1 MAIDKRILKTKTN
14 IKNAY
19 MRLTVENKHEK
30 ITVSQIAEKANV
42 NRSTFYLHY
51 ADTAAVATDIE
62 KEISAKITN
71 YLDCFDIADVYGSAC
86 RIFTNLSAALD
97 EDALLSNYLLILS
110 KEPANILET
119 IFTEKTTAAMLKA
132 YPYLT
137 ESELVFPV
145 TFVSAGI
152 VSTYLK
158 WTQADKTQMPME
170 SLIKELSFI
179 VNMIIKS
186 LAERKSAW
194 IIG

>member
-97 EDALLSNYLLILS
+97 EDALL
-110 KEPANILET
+110 
-119 IFTEKTTAAMLKA
+119 
-132 YPYLT
+132 
-137 ESELVFPV
+137 
-145 TFVSAGI
+145 
-152 VSTYLK
+152 
-158 WTQADKTQMPME
+158 
-170 SLIKELSFI
+170 
-179 VNMIIKS
+179 
-186 LAERKSAW
+186 
-194 IIG
+194 

>member
-19 MRLTVENKHEK
+19 MRLTVENRHEK

-86 RIFTNLSAALD
+86 RIFTNLSSALD

-119 IFTEKTTAAMLKA
+119 IFTEKTTAAMLRA

-145 TFVSAGI
+145 TFVSAGVI
-152 VSTYLK
+152 STYLK

-179 VNMIIKS
+179 INMIIKS
-186 LAERKSAW
+186 LAERKSA
-194 IIG
+194 